1 MNTST
6 INQLVH
12 QIDTVTT
19 SAYSKLKSNLGKELI
34 EKEKIP
40 FPLQTILNNTFEL
53 ICSILIVASILGI
66 YIASGLHERWI
77 QLVGQLT

>member
-66 YIASGLHERWI
+66 YIASGLHEWWI
-77 QLVGQLT
+77 QLVGQIT

>member
-1 MNTST
+1 MNASA
-6 INQLVH
+6 INELVH

-19 SAYSKLKSNLGKELI
+19 NAYSKLKFNLGKELI
-34 EKEKIP
+34 KQEKIP
-40 FPLQTILNNTFEL
+40 FPIQTLLNNTFEL

-77 QLVGQLT
+77 QLVVQLT